1 MKNIKIKEYF
11 ARWKAVDKIN
21 LKELRALTLKER
33 INQIIMLT
41 SGLDKITVKNVY
53 KKDIETEIIGRWNI
67 LKNAYK

>member
-1 MKNIKIKEYF
+1 LFPHQRHVAGSISF
-11 ARWKAVDKIN
+11 PDKIN